1 MSTTEH
7 PFAKYV
13 RTIARGPTLSRP
25 LTAEEALEAT
35 RMILRGEV
43 EPMQLGAFLCVLRVR
58 TEDAGE
64 GEGFVRA
71 VKETIRAPEGARAD
85 LDWSAYAGKKRQL
98 PWFML
103 SALLL
108 AGSGVRVLMHGT
120 EGHTPGR
127 VYARETL
134 AALGVPVATTLEAAA
149 RQIAERNFAY
159 LPLEAFSPRLQEI
172 IELKPII
179 GVRSPVNTFARM
191 INPFDAPYSIQSIF
205 HPNYREIHRD
215 VCLRLGQPHMAVFKG
230 EGGEIERRPEKP
242 VEVQHLHQGAKSDEE
257 WPATEGVAR
266 PPGGAGRQDR
276 KPGADSAAGSLDI
289 GASAPGEETMDL
301 SRLAALWRGQDKDPY
316 AEAVVVGTAA
326 IALRLMGRAADPR
339 AAEAE
344 ARRLWNARPDEILPR
359 ASARAA

>member
-1 MSTTEH
+1 MTKKEH

-58 TEDAGE
+58 TEDPGE

-71 VKETIRAPEGARAD
+71 IKETIRAPEGAKAD

-108 AGSGVRVLMHGT
+108 AANGTRILMHGT

-127 VYARETL
+127 IYARETL
-134 AALGVPVATTLEAAA
+134 AALGITAAASLEDAA

-159 LPLEAFSPRLQEI
+159 LPLDAFSPRLQEI
-172 IELKPII
+172 IELKYII
-179 GVRSPVNTFARM
+179 GVRSPVNTFLRM
-191 INPFDAPYSIQSIF
+191 INPFDAPYSLQSIF

-215 VCLRLGQPHMAVFKG
+215 VCRLLGQPHMAVFKG

-242 VEVQHLHQGAKSDEE
+242 VEVQNLHQGEKTDEE
-257 WPATEGVAR
+257 WPPMEGISR
-266 PPGGAGRQDR
+266 
-276 KPGADSAAGSLDI
+276 
-289 GASAPGEETMDL
+289 APGEAVMEL
-301 SRLAALWRGQDKDPY
+301 SRLSALWQGRVDDPY
-316 AEAVVVGTAA
+316 AEAVVAGTAA
-326 IALRLMGRAADPR
+326 IALRLMGRAASPA

-344 ARRLWNARPDEILPR
+344 ARRMWAARPAEILPR
-359 ASARAA
+359 AALRAARADHQLPASPAGAA

>member
-1 MSTTEH
+1 MTQKEH

-13 RTIARGPTLSRP
+13 RAIARGPTLSRP

-35 RMILRGEV
+35 RMILKGEV
-43 EPMQLGAFLCVLRVR
+43 EPLQLGALLAVLRVR
-58 TEDAGE
+58 TEDPGE

-71 VKETIRAPEGARAD
+71 VKETIRVPEGARAD

-108 AGSGVRVLMHGT
+108 AANGIRVLMHGT

-127 VYARETL
+127 TYARETL
-134 AALGVPVATTLEAAA
+134 AALGLPVAESIADAA
-149 RQIAERNFAY
+149 RQVAERNFAY
-159 LPLEAFSPRLQEI
+159 MPLAAFSPRLQEI
-172 IELKPII
+172 MELKWVL

-215 VCLRLGQPHMAVFKG
+215 VCLRLGQPHMAVFTG

-242 VEVQHLHQGAKSDEE
+242 VEVQFLHQDEKTDEE
-257 WPATEGVAR
+257 WPLMAGVLR
-266 PPGGAGRQDR
+266 PPF
-276 KPGADSAAGSLDI
+276 
-289 GASAPGEETMDL
+289 EETLDL
-301 SRLAALWRGQDKDPY
+301 ARLKDLWRGRTKDDY

-326 IALRLMGRAADPR
+326 IALRLMGRAESPL
-339 AAEAE
+339 AAETLAGKMW
-344 ARRLWNARPDEILPR
+344 LARPAELLPR
-359 ASARAA
+359 ASSRAA

>member
-1 MSTTEH
+1 MTKKEH

-25 LTAEEALEAT
+25 LTAEESLEAT

-58 TEDAGE
+58 TEDPGE

-71 VKETIRAPEGARAD
+71 IKETIRVPEGAKAD

-108 AGSGVRVLMHGT
+108 AANGVRVLMHGT

-127 VYARETL
+127 IYARETL
-134 AALGVPVATTLEAAA
+134 AALGLPAAASLEDAA

-159 LPLEAFSPRLQEI
+159 LPLDAFCPRLQEI
-172 IELKPII
+172 IELKSII
-179 GVRSPVNTFARM
+179 GVRSPANTFARM

-215 VCLRLGQPHMAVFKG
+215 VCRLLGQPHMAVFKG
-230 EGGEIERRPEKP
+230 EGGEIERRPEKL
-242 VEVQHLHQGAKSDEE
+242 VQVQNLHQGKKTDED
-257 WPATEGVAR
+257 WPVMEGIAR
-266 PPGGAGRQDR
+266 T
-276 KPGADSAAGSLDI
+276 
-289 GASAPGEETMDL
+289 PGEAVMDP
-301 SRLAALWRGQDKDPY
+301 SRLEALWRGRAKDPY
-316 AEAVVVGTAA
+316 AEAVVAGTAA
-326 IALRLMGRAADPR
+326 IALRLMGRADTPA

-344 ARRLWNARPDEILPR
+344 ARRMWAARPAEILPR
-359 ASARAA
+359 VSSRAA

>member
-1 MSTTEH
+1 MTKKEH
-7 PFAKYV
+7 PFAKHV

-58 TEDAGE
+58 TEDPGE
-64 GEGFVRA
+64 GAGFVRA
-71 VKETIRAPEGARAD
+71 VKETIRVPAGAEAD

-108 AGSGVRVLMHGT
+108 AANGIRVLMHGT

-134 AALGVPVATTLEAAA
+134 AQLGIPAAASFEDAA
-149 RQIAERNFAY
+149 RQLAERNFAY
-159 LPLEAFSPRLQEI
+159 IPLDAFSPRLQEI
-172 IELKPII
+172 IELKYII
-179 GVRSPVNTFARM
+179 GVRSPVNTFLRM

-215 VCLRLGQPHMAVFKG
+215 VCRLLGQPHMAVFKG

-242 VEVQHLHQGAKSDEE
+242 VEVQNLHLGEKSDED
-257 WPATEGVAR
+257 WPAMEGLAR
-266 PPGGAGRQDR
+266 
-276 KPGADSAAGSLDI
+276 
-289 GASAPGEETMDL
+289 APSEETMDL
-301 SRLAALWRGQDKDPY
+301 SRLKALWRGQAKDPY
-316 AEAVVVGTAA
+316 AEAVVAGTAA
-326 IALRLMGRAADPR
+326 IALRLMGRAGSPAE
-339 AAEAE
+339 AEAE
-344 ARRLWNARPDEILPR
+344 ARRMWTARPAEILAK
-359 ASARAA
+359 ASSRAA

>member
-1 MSTTEH
+1 VSNTEH

-35 RMILRGEV
+35 RMILRGKV

-64 GEGFVRA
+64 GEGFMRA
-71 VKETIRAPEGARAD
+71 VKETIRVPEGARAD

-134 AALGVPVATTLEAAA
+134 VALGVPVASSLEDAA

-172 IELKPII
+172 IELKSII

-215 VCLRLGQPHMAVFKG
+215 VCLRLGQPHMVVFKG

-242 VEVQHLHQGAKSDEE
+242 VEVQHLHQGAKFDED
-257 WPATEGVAR
+257 WPAIEGLAR
-266 PPGGAGRQDR
+266 
-276 KPGADSAAGSLDI
+276 
-289 GASAPGEETMDL
+289 APHEETMDL
-301 SRLAALWRGQDKDPY
+301 SRLAALWRGQDKDSY
-316 AEAVVVGTAA
+316 AEAVVIGTAA

-344 ARRLWNARPDEILPR
+344 ARRLWNARPNEILPR

>member
-1 MSTTEH
+1 VNTEH

-35 RMILRGEV
+35 RMILKGEV

-71 VKETIRAPEGARAD
+71 VKETIRVPEGARAD

-134 AALGVPVATTLEAAA
+134 AALGIPVATTLEDAA
-149 RQIAERNFAY
+149 RQIDERNFAY
-159 LPLEAFSPRLQEI
+159 LPLAAFSPRLQEI

-242 VEVQHLHQGAKSDEE
+242 VEVQHLHQGTKSDEE

-266 PPGGAGRQDR
+266 PPH
-276 KPGADSAAGSLDI
+276 
-289 GASAPGEETMDL
+289 EETMDL

-344 ARRLWNARPDEILPR
+344 ARRLWNARPNDILPR

>member
-1 MSTTEH
+1 MTKKEH

-25 LTAEEALEAT
+25 LTAEESLEAT

-43 EPMQLGAFLCVLRVR
+43 EPLQLGALLAVLRVR
-58 TEDAGE
+58 TEDPGE

-71 VKETIRAPEGARAD
+71 VKETIRIPEGARAD

-108 AGSGVRVLMHGT
+108 AANGVRVLMHGT

-127 VYARETL
+127 VYVRETL
-134 AALGVPVATTLEAAA
+134 AALGLAAA
-149 RQIAERNFAY
+149 SSLEDAARRLEESNFAY
-159 LPLEAFSPRLQEI
+159 LPLDAISPRLQEI
-172 IELKPII
+172 IELKPVL

-191 INPFDAPYSIQSIF
+191 LNPFDAPYSIQSIF

-242 VEVQHLHQGAKSDEE
+242 VEVQFLSRDEKTDE
-257 WPATEGVAR
+257 DWPAMANVIR
-266 PPGGAGRQDR
+266 
-276 KPGADSAAGSLDI
+276 AAGEV
-289 GASAPGEETMDL
+289 AMDL
-301 SRLAALWRGQDKDPY
+301 SRLKALWLGQAKDPY

-326 IALRLMGRAADPR
+326 IALRLMGRAESPA
-339 AAEAE
+339 AAEAL
-344 ARRLWNARPDEILPR
+344 ARKMWAARPAEILSR
-359 ASARAA
+359 APSRAA

>member
-71 VKETIRAPEGARAD
+71 VKETIRVPEGARAD

-266 PPGGAGRQDR
+266 PPH
-276 KPGADSAAGSLDI
+276 
-289 GASAPGEETMDL
+289 EETMDL

-344 ARRLWNARPDEILPR
+344 ARRLWNARPNEILPR

>member
-1 MSTTEH
+1 MTKTEH

-25 LTAEEALEAT
+25 LTAAESLEAT

-43 EPMQLGAFLCVLRVR
+43 EPLQLGALLAVLRVR
-58 TEDAGE
+58 TEDPGE

-71 VKETIRAPEGARAD
+71 VKETIRVPEGAKAD

-108 AGSGVRVLMHGT
+108 AGSGIRVLMHGT

-127 VYARETL
+127 VYVLETL
-134 AALGVPVATTLEAAA
+134 AALGLPAAA
-149 RQIAERNFAY
+149 SLEDAAQQIAESNFAY
-159 LPLEAFSPRLQEI
+159 MPLGAFSPRLQEI
-172 IELKPII
+172 IELKPVL

-215 VCLRLGQPHMAVFKG
+215 VCRLLGQPHMAVFKG

-242 VEVQHLHQGAKSDEE
+242 VEVQFLHLGEKTDED
-257 WPATEGVAR
+257 WPAMAGIAR
-266 PPGGAGRQDR
+266 GPF
-276 KPGADSAAGSLDI
+276 
-289 GASAPGEETMDL
+289 EETMDL
-301 SRLAALWRGQDKDPY
+301 SLLKALWLGQARDAY
-316 AEAVVVGTAA
+316 AEAVVVGTVA
-326 IALRLMGRAADPR
+326 IALRLMGRAESPV
-339 AAEAE
+339 AAEAL
-344 ARRLWNARPDEILPR
+344 ARKMWAARPAELLPR
-359 ASARAA
+359 ASLRAARADYRLPASPAGAA

>member
-1 MSTTEH
+1 MADANKEH
-7 PFAKYV
+7 PFAQYV
-13 RTIARGPTLSRP
+13 RTIARGPNLSRP
-25 LTAEEALEAT
+25 LTEQEALDAT

-58 TEDAGE
+58 TEDPGE
-64 GEGFVRA
+64 GAGFVRA
-71 VKETIRAPEGARAD
+71 VKETIKIPPGARAD

-108 AGSGVRVLMHGT
+108 AANGTRILMHGT

-127 VYARETL
+127 IYAREPL
-134 AALGVPVATTLEAAA
+134 AALGLPAAASLADAA

-172 IELKPII
+172 IELKYII
-179 GVRSPVNTFARM
+179 GVRSPVNTFLRM
-191 INPFDAPYSIQSIF
+191 INPFDAPYSLQSIF

-215 VCLRLGQPHMAVFKG
+215 VCRLLGQPHMAVFKG

-242 VEVQHLHQGAKSDEE
+242 VEVQNLHQGEKTDED
-257 WPATEGVAR
+257 WPAMEGVAR
-266 PPGGAGRQDR
+266 
-276 KPGADSAAGSLDI
+276 
-289 GASAPGEETMDL
+289 APGEAVMEL
-301 SRLAALWRGQDKDPY
+301 SRLSALWQGRANDPY
-316 AEAVVVGTAA
+316 AEAIVVGTAA
-326 IALRLMGRAADPR
+326 IALRLMGRAASPA

-344 ARRLWNARPDEILPR
+344 ARRMWAARPAEILPR
-359 ASARAA
+359 AASRAA

>member
-1 MSTTEH
+1 MIQKEH
-7 PFAKYV
+7 PFAQYV

-71 VKETIRAPEGARAD
+71 VKETIRIPPGARAD

-108 AGSGVRVLMHGT
+108 ASSGVRVLMHGT

-127 VYARETL
+127 IYARETL
-134 AALGVPVATTLEAAA
+134 QALGVPVADSLEDAA
-149 RQIAERNFAY
+149 RQLDERSFAY
-159 LPLEAFSPRLQEI
+159 LPLDAFSPRLQDI

-191 INPFDAPYSIQSIF
+191 INPFEAPYSIQSIF

-242 VEVQHLHQGAKSDEE
+242 VEVQHLHQGAKSDED
-257 WPATEGVAR
+257 WPVVAGVAR
-266 PPGGAGRQDR
+266 TV
-276 KPGADSAAGSLDI
+276 
-289 GASAPGEETMDL
+289 GEESMDL
-301 SRLAALWRGQDKDPY
+301 SRLKALWRAQTNDPY
-316 AEAVVVGTAA
+316 AEAVVIGTAA
-326 IALRLMGRAADPR
+326 IALRLMGRAGSP
-339 AAEAE
+339 AEAESE
-344 ARRLWNARPDEILPR
+344 ARRLWAARPAEILSR
-359 ASARAA
+359 SASRAA

>member
-1 MSTTEH
+1 MTSKEH

-35 RMILRGEV
+35 RMILKGEV
-43 EPMQLGAFLCVLRVR
+43 EPIQLGAFLCVLRVR

-71 VKETIRAPEGARAD
+71 VKETIRIPSGARAD

-127 VYARETL
+127 IYARETL
-134 AALGVPVATTLEAAA
+134 QALGVPVAATVEDAA
-149 RQIAERNFAY
+149 RHLDERNFAY

-215 VCLRLGQPHMAVFKG
+215 VCLRLGQPHMIVFKG

-242 VEVQHLHQGAKSDEE
+242 VEVQHLHLGAKSDEV
-257 WPATEGVAR
+257 WPVMADVAR
-266 PPGGAGRQDR
+266 DR
-276 KPGADSAAGSLDI
+276 A
-289 GASAPGEETMDL
+289 EETMDL
-301 SRLAALWRGQDKDPY
+301 PRLKALWRGGEEDPY

-326 IALRLMGRAADPR
+326 IALRLMGRAGSPVE
-339 AAEAE
+339 AETE
-344 ARRLWNARPDEILPR
+344 ARRLWDARPAEIPSR
-359 ASARAA
+359 ASSRAA

>member
-1 MSTTEH
+1 MTKKEH

-25 LTAEEALEAT
+25 LTAEETLEAT

-43 EPMQLGAFLCVLRVR
+43 EPMQLGALLAILRLR
-58 TEDAGE
+58 TEDPGE

-71 VKETIRAPEGARAD
+71 VKETIRVPEGAKAD

-103 SALLL
+103 SALLF
-108 AGSGVRVLMHGT
+108 AANGVRVLMHGT

-127 VYARETL
+127 IYARETL
-134 AALGVPVATTLEAAA
+134 AALGVPTAASLEDAA
-149 RQIAERNFAY
+149 RQIAECNFAY

-172 IELKPII
+172 IELKYII
-179 GVRSPVNTFARM
+179 GVRSPVNTFLRM
-191 INPFDAPYSIQSIF
+191 INLFDAPYSIQSIF

-215 VCLRLGQPHMAVFKG
+215 VCRLLGQPHMAVFKG

-242 VEVQHLHQGAKSDEE
+242 VEVQFLHQGEKTDED
-257 WPATEGVAR
+257 WPVMEGIAR
-266 PPGGAGRQDR
+266 PP
-276 KPGADSAAGSLDI
+276 S
-289 GASAPGEETMDL
+289 EEAMDL
-301 SRLAALWRGQDKDPY
+301 ARLKALWQGQAKDAY

-326 IALRLMGRAADPR
+326 IALRLMGRADSPA

-344 ARRLWNARPDEILPR
+344 ARRMWAARPAEILPR
-359 ASARAA
+359 AASRAA

>member
-1 MSTTEH
+1 MIEKEH
-7 PFAKYV
+7 PFAQYV
-13 RTIARGPTLSRP
+13 RTIARGPNLSRP

-71 VKETIRAPEGARAD
+71 VKETIRIPSGARAD
-85 LDWSAYAGKKRQL
+85 LDWSAYAGKKREL

-108 AGSGVRVLMHGT
+108 ATSGVRVLMHGT

-127 VYARETL
+127 IYARETL
-134 AALGVPVATTLEAAA
+134 AALNVPIADSIEGAA
-149 RQIAERNFAY
+149 RQLDERNFAY
-159 LPLEAFSPRLQEI
+159 MPLAVFSPRLQDI

-242 VEVQHLHQGAKSDEE
+242 VEVQHLHQGTKSDED
-257 WPATEGVAR
+257 WPVVAGVAR
-266 PPGGAGRQDR
+266 TV
-276 KPGADSAAGSLDI
+276 
-289 GASAPGEETMDL
+289 GEESMDL
-301 SRLAALWRGQDKDPY
+301 SRLKALWRAQTNDPY
-316 AEAVVVGTAA
+316 AEAVVIGTAA
-326 IALRLMGRAADPR
+326 IALRLMGRAGSP
-339 AAEAE
+339 AEAESE
-344 ARRLWNARPDEILPR
+344 ARRLWAARPAEILSR
-359 ASARAA
+359 SASRAA

>member
-1 MSTTEH
+1 MTQQEH

-13 RTIARGPTLSRP
+13 RVIARGPTMSRP

-43 EPMQLGAFLCVLRVR
+43 EPLQLGALLALLRVR
-58 TEDAGE
+58 TEDPGE
-64 GEGFVRA
+64 GEGFIRA
-71 VKETIRAPEGARAD
+71 VKETIHVPEGTRAD

-108 AGSGVRVLMHGT
+108 AANGVRVLMHGS

-134 AALGVPVATTLEAAA
+134 AALGLPVADSLDTAA
-149 RQIAERNFAY
+149 RQLAERNFAY
-159 LPLEAFSPRLQEI
+159 LPLAVLSPRLQEI
-172 IELKPII
+172 IELKWVL

-191 INPFDAPYSIQSIF
+191 LNPFDAPYSIQSIF

-215 VCLRLGQPHMAVFKG
+215 VCRLLGQPHMAVFKG

-242 VEVQHLHQGAKSDEE
+242 VDIQYLHQGSSADED
-257 WPATEGVAR
+257 WPPMEGIAR
-266 PPGGAGRQDR
+266 PPF
-276 KPGADSAAGSLDI
+276 
-289 GASAPGEETMDL
+289 EETMDL
-301 SRLAALWRGQDKDPY
+301 ARLMALWQGRTKDDY

-326 IALRLMGRAADPR
+326 IALRLMGRAESPAG
-339 AAEAE
+339 AEAL
-344 ARRLWNARPDEILPR
+344 ARKMWTARPAEILPR
-359 ASARAA
+359 ASSRAA